1 MFADIKNQITIIE
14 NFYDDCFSNL
24 IILGTLLLMD
34 IIQHK
39 LECQTKCGISSS
51 SGTTFVPSFLRVH
64 PDGAIFIAV
73 SANKAVI
80 QGFDIALNP
89 IR

>member
-1 MFADIKNQITIIE
+1 
-14 NFYDDCFSNL
+14 
-24 IILGTLLLMD
+24 MD
-34 IIQHK
+34 VIQHK

-51 SGTTFVPSFLRVH
+51 NGLITFVPSFLKVH

-73 SANKAVI
+73 SSNKAVI
-80 QGFDIALNP
+80 QAFDIALNP

>member
-1 MFADIKNQITIIE
+1 ME
-14 NFYDDCFSNL
+14 CFHLFLNV
-24 IILGTLLLMD
+24 GTLLLMD
-34 IIQHK
+34 INQHK

-51 SGTTFVPSFLRVH
+51 NGTTFIPSFLRVH
-64 PDGAIFIAV
+64 PDGAIFIAA

>member
-1 MFADIKNQITIIE
+1 
-14 NFYDDCFSNL
+14 
-24 IILGTLLLMD
+24 MD

-89 IR
+89 IRYFSFPLKSRGIKLKTNTGNLRLI